1 MKDELAKRLVQG
13 LKEAGIN
20 FVTYLPETRLSQ
32 IVPLIRDDP
41 EMELVAVSSEQEAVT
56 IAVGATLGG
65 KQAAVYMENTG
76 IYVSSY
82 SLLVTGKQLGV
93 PILLVVGFLGG
104 VPDQRNSFLYAT
116 IGNHTIPVL
125 QGLGI
130 EYKVLE
136 DGEKLEIKISDAVRA
151 ANALRAPYVI
161 RHECLELLAKQVSD
175 QLIVTS
181 QSGQRIEWSHLSK
194 HEGNLLV
201 GMMGCA
207 IGVATGLAL
216 ALPHRKVIALD
227 SDGSVLLSLFNLATL
242 GNLQP
247 KNLVIYVFDNGVY
260 SGSRISYP
268 TATSGNADLEA
279 MARGAGIN
287 RNELAFFVCKV
298 EESLLH
304 REIPRPNTDLAE
316 NKYTFVRYLE
326 RTEEK
331 TIPFVGRG

>member
-1 MKDELAKRLVQG
+1 M
-13 LKEAGIN
+13 
-20 FVTYLPETRLSQ
+20 
-32 IVPLIRDDP
+32 
-41 EMELVAVSSEQEAVT
+41 
-56 IAVGATLGG
+56 
-65 KQAAVYMENTG
+65 
-76 IYVSSY
+76 
-82 SLLVTGKQLGV
+82 
-93 PILLVVGFLGG
+93 
-104 VPDQRNSFLYAT
+104 
-116 IGNHTIPVL
+116 
-125 QGLGI
+125 
-130 EYKVLE
+130 
-136 DGEKLEIKISDAVRA
+136 
-151 ANALRAPYVI
+151 I
-161 RHECLELLAKQVSD
+161 RHECLESLAAKMSD
-175 QLIVTS
+175 QLVVTS

-242 GNLQP
+242 GNLRP

-260 SGSRISYP
+260 SGSRISY
-268 TATSGNADLEA
+268 ATGNTDLTA
-279 MARGAGIN
+279 MARGAGIAN
-287 RNELAFFVCKV
+287 AQTIRTTEEFNQQGIEALTRNELAFFVCKV

-304 REIPRPNTDLAE
+304 REISRPNTDLAE